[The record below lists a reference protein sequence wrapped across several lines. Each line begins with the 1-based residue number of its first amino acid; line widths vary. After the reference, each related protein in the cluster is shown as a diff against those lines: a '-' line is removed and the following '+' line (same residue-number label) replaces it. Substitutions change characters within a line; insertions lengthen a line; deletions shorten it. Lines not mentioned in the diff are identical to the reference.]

1 MNKKLFR
8 LSIGSNVSLA
18 DYQLI
23 EHTVPNWLRVF
34 DNYLDEIF
42 LIIDPQKPTG
52 RLGKQYDYY
61 SNLETLKLAVKKLE
75 LMDPRIKSIVLAGG
89 DKKKCS
95 ANSFVMV
102 ILKDVNQERP

>member
-18 DYQLI
+18 DYQMI

-34 DNYLDEIF
+34 DNYLDEIC

-52 RLGKQYDYY
+52 RLCKQLI
-61 SNLETLKLAVKKLE
+61 STQFKSFTIIKNFLVKFKSRFTL
-75 LMDPRIKSIVLAGG
+75 I
-89 DKKKCS
+89 
-95 ANSFVMV
+95 
-102 ILKDVNQERP
+102 